1 MSVRKVLLVILLVVV
16 LLVLG
21 WMYHFKYGRHVE
33 FMKGFWG
40 TTSQTA
46 KPGQPDGGDRT
57 QTPETLTWKYVD
69 RPKAEITSF
78 VNVPEFRDAPV
89 ELRRMKLLEFF
100 TLRVADVDYML
111 LPDAD
116 KKWILDQFLEKYL
129 VE

>member
-1 MSVRKVLLVILLVVV
+1 MRARKVILVILLVAA

-21 WMYHFKYGRHVE
+21 RMYHLKYGRHSD
-33 FMKGFWG
+33 FMKGFLG
-40 TTSQTA
+40 TTSQNA
-46 KPGQPDGGDRT
+46 KPGQSDGENRKGAL
-57 QTPETLTWKYVD
+57 ETLTWKYVD
-69 RPKAEITSF
+69 RPKAELTAF
-78 VNVPEFRDAPV
+78 VNVPDYRDAPV

-116 KKWILDQFLEKYL
+116 KKWILDHFLEKYL